1 MVPPACAGH
10 HPNTRI
16 VWVTGAEFAVP
27 DRDVETP
34 PRGAQAADTWSPED
48 APAADAVAPGSGA
61 AVALPVGAAADAVAP
76 SGAPGS
82 GAAVAP
88 VGGSEASL
96 APVAVSDVVAPA
108 SLDASASAS
117 AAEASLVPASLAD
130 DPFEIPIAA
139 AVVAK
144 RPAAAP
150 TGCNRQF
157 VILIKG
163 VQRTYAHTMPHPT
176 STRTHVHIPRFDN
189 PVVGCNLYSSHA
201 EAAGG
206 RS

>member
-144 RPAAAP
+144 RPAAAT
-150 TGCNRQF
+150 TGCPY
-157 VILIKG
+157 
-163 VQRTYAHTMPHPT
+163 YAHTMPPDQHPY
-176 STRTHVHIPRFDN
+176 TRT
-189 PVVGCNLYSSHA
+189 YSKI
-201 EAAGG
+201 
-206 RS
+206 R